1 MVLKGGEYYRVG
13 YGPGHKS
20 TLSDSVSILSNS
32 STTAEE
38 GGPGGPAHA
47 KTRSAGMVE
56 GPAVPHGSSA
66 YKVGVSAGGG
76 LRFPLHAGC
85 RTMDS
90 RALGN
95 MLNED
100 ANTVVV
106 DTRPFVEYS
115 KSHVRGALHVC
126 LPSTLLRR
134 KTFSLARL
142 LENLPP
148 GDRESVRERLREHTQ
163 GERSLSI
170 VIYDNLPMKGDGWSS
185 LACAGLSAKF
195 LENNWEAE
203 GQNAPDVYILSDGYQ
218 QFQLQFAELSEA
230 LPASADDDLLC
241 QPPGLCASASSLST
255 PSSFRGSPLEPLPS
269 PLTTS
274 PMSQLFKFQL
284 PTQRPL
290 QNGSSHAF
298 PRVFKMRH
306 FEENSNLES
315 YLGAVDINENRKLSE
330 FDETSDSNGTRF
342 QQSFFKFPL
351 KLSFQLEY
359 AKITE
364 LYKQEEI
371 DCVIPKWF
379 QDLMLKPS
387 KMQYVEQFQRLD
399 ILERTRLDRILN
411 TPFGDKINSV
421 STIPC
426 DINDAELANY
436 FDYDKEY
443 DPEITISSG
452 VELGAKN
459 RYKDVFPYE
468 HTRVVLRRDSEL
480 RSTTVPFE
488 KDSVIDTYINANY
501 LTSPFD
507 SGKKSG
513 SAGRYIATQAPL
525 PETIHDFYTCIINN
539 NVPVVLSLTD
549 EFEHGIEKCCKFWA
563 DGEYSGIVVSMLEE
577 HKGEVLFI
585 RRIKITYNDGKSSYE
600 LLQIQI
606 KDWPDL
612 GILDSPK
619 DIIDMIFLKD
629 YVIQQLMSDGIF
641 AEDEMPTVLVHCS
654 AGCGRTGTLCTVDS
668 VISNLTEIAHQSE
681 QWASS
686 KSTASGVFD
695 PIVTIIDRFRKQR
708 ISMVQTITQYLF
720 IYDCMLRYFKIR
732 LETINEGSDSNRVR
746 SLIGEQ
752 DILGNFIR
760 SKITAR

>member
-32 STTAEE
+32 STAVEE

-56 GPAVPHGSSA
+56 AAPHGPSA
-66 YKVGVSAGGG
+66 YKIGGSAGGG
-76 LRFPLHAGC
+76 LRVPLHAGC

-90 RALGN
+90 RALGDI
-95 MLNED
+95 LSAD
-100 ANTVVV
+100 ANIVVV
-106 DTRPFVEYS
+106 DTRPYVEFS

-134 KTFSLARL
+134 KTFSFARL

-148 GDRESVRERLREHTQ
+148 GDRESVRERLREHAQ
-163 GERSLSI
+163 GERKLSI

-195 LENNWEAE
+195 LENNWEAD
-203 GQNAPDVYILSDGYQ
+203 GQTAPDVYILSDGYQ
-218 QFQLQFAELSEA
+218 QFQLQFSELSEA
-230 LPASADDDLLC
+230 LPASAEDDLLC

-255 PSSFRGSPLEPLPS
+255 PSSLRGSPLEPLPS

-284 PTQRPL
+284 PIQRPL
-290 QNGSSHAF
+290 QNGNSQAL

-330 FDETSDSNGTRF
+330 FDEATESNGTRF

-364 LYKQEEI
+364 LYKQDEI
-371 DCVIPKWF
+371 DRAIPKWF

-411 TPFGDKINSV
+411 TPFGDKMNSV
-421 STIPC
+421 NTVPC
-426 DINDAELANY
+426 HINDAQFANY
-436 FDYDKEY
+436 FDYDKDY
-443 DPEITISSG
+443 DPQITISSG

-480 RSTTVPFE
+480 RCTTVPVE
-488 KDSVIDTYINANY
+488 KDTSIDTYINANY

-507 SGKKSG
+507 TDKKCG

-549 EFEHGIEKCCKFWA
+549 EFEHGVEKCCKFWA
-563 DGEYSGIVVSMLEE
+563 DGEYNGIVVSMLEE
-577 HKGEVLFI
+577 HRGDVLFI
-585 RRIKITYNDGKSSYE
+585 RRIQLTYNEGKSSYE

-619 DIIDMIFLKD
+619 DIIDMIFMKD
-629 YVIQQLMSDGIF
+629 YVVQQLMSNGVF
-641 AEDEMPTVLVHCS
+641 TENKVPTVLVHCS

-668 VISNLTEIAHQSE
+668 VISNLTEIARHSE
-681 QWASS
+681 QWTSN
-686 KSTASGVFD
+686 KTPGTGGFD
-695 PIVTIIDRFRKQR
+695 PIVMIIDRFRKQR

-732 LETINEGSDSNRVR
+732 LESITEGEGSESNRIG
-746 SLIGEQ
+746 SLVGEQ

-760 SKITAR
+760 SKTTAR